1 MLPGINVSS
10 GLELWQKHTS
20 VVSTV
25 QCHYMGVSQ
34 TDAKNDATARSAA
47 RSYTMNVKYKTV
59 FKRCR
64 IYRYE
69 NCMVVFISLSHGFG
83 SSGTCRLRRELML

>member
-1 MLPGINVSS
+1 MLPDHMWILSVLPGINVSS

-25 QCHYMGVSQ
+25 HCHYMGVSQ
-34 TDAKNDATARSAA
+34 TNAKNDATARSAA
-47 RSYTMNVKYKTV
+47 RSHTMNVKCKTV

-64 IYRYE
+64 ICRYE
-69 NCMVVFISLSHGFG
+69 NCHGGKLGLELS
-83 SSGTCRLRRELML
+83 R